1 MLFAALA
8 GLVLGAAALCG
19 CGGGD
24 GGDSAA
30 PPGGV
35 LGKVVVDGSST
46 VAPITTAAAEAF
58 RQQDRSIEVVVG
70 ISGTGGGFKRFT
82 QNETDISDAS
92 RPIKPAEFASCKQH
106 GVSFLELPV
115 AYDGLTVVVHPQND
129 WCTELTLAEL
139 QKIYLADGAARTWR
153 DVRPEWPDLP
163 INVYSPGTDSG
174 TYDYFKEVVAPGGE
188 SLRADM
194 STSEDDNVL
203 VTGVSGQRGAVGY
216 FGIAYYEA
224 NRDKLRAVKIV
235 NPHTGAAVEPNLA
248 TVRDGHYVPL
258 SRPLFIY
265 VNLKSLDR
273 PEVQKFVNYYLD
285 NAATLVESAEYIPLP
300 DDLYRTVREVYEQ
313 RRPGSAF
320 VQQDG
325 TARTGTLA
333 ELYKPENLVAP

>member
-1 MLFAALA
+1 VLLPLMALSACVAALP
-8 GLVLGAAALCG
+8 G
-19 CGGGD
+19 CTGGD
-24 GGDSAA
+24 GGDTT

-82 QNETDISDAS
+82 QDETDISDAS

-129 WCTELTLAEL
+129 WCNELTVAEL

-153 DVRPEWPDLP
+153 DVRAEWPDVP
-163 INVYSPGTDSG
+163 IQVYSPGTDSG
-174 TYDYFKEVVAPGGE
+174 TYDYFKEVVAPAGE

-224 NRDKLRAVKIV
+224 NREKLRAVKIV
-235 NPHTGAAVEPNLA
+235 NPRTGAAVAPNLD
-248 TVRDGHYVPL
+248 TVRGGDYAPL

-273 PEVQKFVNYYLD
+273 PEVQKFVNFYLD
-285 NAATLVESAEYIPLP
+285 NVATLVASAEYIPLP
-300 DDLYRTVREVYEQ
+300 DELYQTVRDVYS
-313 RRPGSAF
+313 RRLPGTAF
-320 VQQDG
+320 VQRDG
-325 TARTGTLA
+325 TVRTGTLA
-333 ELYKPENLVAP
+333 EVYKPENLVAP